1 MNALGRILRRRIERQ
16 GPITVADYMAAALG
30 HPKYGYYMAKD
41 PFGVRGDFITAPEIS
56 QMFGELIGLWC
67 VICWRRMEQPN
78 EVHLVELGPG
88 RGTLMGDALRAARAV
103 PEFLEAI
110 RLHLV
115 ETSPALRSRQGE
127 RLGDYAPSW
136 HARLDSVP
144 DGPLILIANEF
155 FDALPVRQFERTGK
169 GWVERLVHLDPVS
182 GEFRFTLATGAADIE
197 ASQPG
202 PLVDTPRQAVPVGA
216 IGEVSPEGQALA
228 TEIGGRLARSGGVAL
243 IVDYGHAESAP
254 GETLQAVKGH
264 KYHDVLADPG
274 AADLTA
280 HVDFAALAAAG
291 ARAGAATF
299 GPVSQ
304 GEFLRRLGIDARTE
318 ALLESASVEQARD
331 VRSGLRRLVG
341 SSEMGVLFKAL
352 CLAHPG
358 QPAPPGFEAA
368 P

>member
-1 MNALGRILRRRIERQ
+1 MNPLARILRRRIERQ

-30 HPKYGYYMAKD
+30 HPKYGYYMRKD

-67 VICWRRMEQPN
+67 VICWRQMEQPE

-88 RGTLMGDALRAARAV
+88 RGTLMADALRAAGAV
-103 PEFLEAI
+103 PEFLDAI

-115 ETSPALRSRQGE
+115 ETSPALSARQGE
-127 RLGDYAPSW
+127 VLGDYAPRW
-136 HARLDSVP
+136 HARFDSVP
-144 DGPLILIANEF
+144 DGPMIVIANEF
-155 FDALPVRQFERTGK
+155 FDALPVQQFERTGA
-169 GWVERLVHLDPVS
+169 GWVERLVNFDAVDD
-182 GEFRFTLATGAADIE
+182 EFRFALATGVADEE
-197 ASQPG
+197 ASLPG
-202 PLVDTPRQAVPVGA
+202 PVIDAPSRTAPLGA
-216 IGEVSPEGQALA
+216 IGEVSPQGQALA
-228 TEIGGRLARSGGVAL
+228 TEIGGRLARAGGVAL
-243 IVDYGHAESAP
+243 IVDYGHGESAP

-264 KYHDVLADPG
+264 KYHDVLTDPG

-280 HVDFAALAAAG
+280 HVDFAALATAS

-304 GEFLRRLGIDARTE
+304 GDFLRRLGIDARGE
-318 ALLESASVEQARD
+318 ALLESASVGQARD
-331 VRSGLRRLVG
+331 IRSGLKRLVA